1 MDVPERYLIN
11 DSRSLKEFSE
21 KSFSGYLKKDVLAIF
36 QKSIVNY
43 KVEDTCN
50 WLVELIISGQIDKI
64 WDKIF
69 AISTKLININCPSL
83 PNYLYTKYSLFNNIC
98 QQENYQKNI
107 LLLRNNQVIRNH
119 LAEIC
124 VNLATMDKEKAIN
137 LTKISK
143 NDLYFK
149 NISGKL
155 QAKDTRF
162 INLIYQKNDPEEIK
176 IIINEM
182 INSLNISFKDTMFW
196 LSWILEWEKLN
207 IKKNK
212 TYGCAFREIT
222 NVEQK
227 YWNELIWLLW
237 EVILKFCIKK
247 DVDFLNLQVQ
257 SLYKLFKF
265 NYAPSKKSKKIPF
278 MIYAIRLITDNYN
291 ISTPIF
297 KKYYISLQ
305 ACCKINIIFLDKK
318 SFEHMD
324 QGMINII
331 KQKSLSSKVIR
342 DPKEVLKEKEK
353 EKEKEKDKK
362 LKSKSKSKNKDTKIS
377 DESNKKFNILGK
389 IDKKIINT
397 GIEKANII
405 KKKRIRQEYREVR
418 NEVLKNLPITKKE
431 SKSGED
437 FIKEIEDLLEN

>member
-1 MDVPERYLIN
+1 MEVPERYLIN
-11 DSRSLKEFSE
+11 DSRPIKHFSE
-21 KSFSGYLKKDVLAIF
+21 KCFSGYLKKDVLAIF
-36 QKSIVNY
+36 QKSIINY

-69 AISTKLININCPSL
+69 AISTKLINVNCPSL

-98 QQENYQKNI
+98 KQDNYQKNI

-119 LAEIC
+119 LTEIC
-124 VNLATMDKEKAIN
+124 VNLATMDKEKPIN
-137 LTKISK
+137 LSKISK
-143 NDLYFK
+143 NDLYFN
-149 NISGKL
+149 NIKCKL

-182 INSLNISFKDTMFW
+182 VNSLNISFKDTMFW

-212 TYGCAFREIT
+212 SYSCAYREIT
-222 NVEQK
+222 NVENK
-227 YWNELIWLLW
+227 YWNELVWLLW
-237 EVILKFCIKK
+237 EIILKFCIKK

-278 MIYAIRLITDNYN
+278 MVYAIRLITDNYN

-297 KKYYISLQ
+297 KKYYISIQ
-305 ACCKINIIFLDKK
+305 ACCKINMLFLDKK

-324 QGMINII
+324 DHLINII
-331 KQKSLSSKVIR
+331 KQKSLSSTVIR
-342 DPKEVLKEKEK
+342 DPKEVIKEKK
-353 EKEKEKDKK
+353 NKNK
-362 LKSKSKSKNKDTKIS
+362 LRSKSKNKEKNSEIS
-377 DESNKKFNILGK
+377 DKSNKQFDILGK
-389 IDKKIINT
+389 IDQKIINT
-397 GIEKANII
+397 DIENSNII
-405 KKKRIRQEYREVR
+405 KKNERRKEYREVR
-418 NEVLKNLPITKKE
+418 NDVLKNLPITKKE
-431 SKSGED
+431 TKSGDD
-437 FIKEIEDLLEN
+437 FIKEIEELLNN